1 MRWVMRSRTSLA
13 ALAIAIWWVLVN
25 LPWLTVG
32 ETEFTGGQLIPVLN
46 LLPAIALTAL
56 FISMYGKLRKTLLIA
71 VTLVLGGGLFVSL
84 VTDLSISAVVIS
96 ELERLSGIL
105 NPESHEAGVKIADSW
120 AKFASI
126 GLNSLAILV
135 TLMSL
140 RGKSSPGN
148 RESSEPEAQDNR
160 SLWDEQS

>member
-1 MRWVMRSRTSLA
+1 MRSKTSLT
-13 ALAIAIWWVLVN
+13 ALAIAIWWVFVN
-25 LPWLTVG
+25 LPWLVVG

-56 FISMYGKLRKTLLIA
+56 FISMYGKLRKTLLIS
-71 VTLVLGGGLFVSL
+71 VTLVLAGGLFVSL
-84 VTDLSISAVVIS
+84 VSDLSISAVVIS

-105 NPESHEAGVKIADSW
+105 NPESHEAGVKIAESW

-126 GLNSLAILV
+126 GLSSLAILV
-135 TLMSL
+135 TLISL
-140 RGKSSPGN
+140 QGKSSPAN

>member
-1 MRWVMRSRTSLA
+1 MRSRTSLA
-13 ALAIAIWWVLVN
+13 ALVIAIWWVLVS

-46 LLPAIALTAL
+46 LLPTIALTAL
-56 FISMYGKLRKTLLIA
+56 FISMYGKLRMTLLVA
-71 VTLVLGGGLFVSL
+71 VTLVLAGGLFVSL
-84 VTDLSISAVVIS
+84 VTDLSISTVVIS

-105 NPESHEAGVKIADSW
+105 NPESHEAGVKMAESW
-120 AKFASI
+120 GRFAAL

-135 TLMSL
+135 TFMSL
-140 RGKSSPGN
+140 RAKSSPAN
-148 RESSEPEAQDNR
+148 RASSEPEAQDNR